1 MLISN
6 QETKLKINM
15 ATENQIRA
23 NRINAEKS
31 TGPKSENGKAISSQ
45 NALKTGIDAKSEI
58 IRLENPADH
67 AELTA
72 AFHTRFAPATPE
84 ELSLVDAL
92 IRFEWLSRRYACVD
106 TAIWENRFA
115 AKDTRALG
123 EVFLAESAKICR
135 AVMTFNSVR
144 RGFNATLKQLTD
156 LQAKRAQ
163 SAPIETAAP
172 NKPLNPKLGSFLQ
185 FPNATPEP
193 SPTATPEPE
202 EIAEP
207 LRKEPETPP
216 KAA

>member
-1 MLISN
+1 MS
-6 QETKLKINM
+6 
-15 ATENQIRA
+15 TENQIRA
-23 NRINAEKS
+23 NRANAEKS
-31 TGPKSENGKAISSQ
+31 TGPNTPEGKRESSQ

-58 IRLENPADH
+58 IRFENPADH
-67 AELTA
+67 AELSA

-156 LQAKRAQ
+156 LRAKRPTQ
-163 SAPIETAAP
+163 SVEISEIPAEPAEAPAT
-172 NKPLNPKLGSFLQ
+172 NKPLNPKLASFLQ
-185 FPNATPEP
+185 FPNPTPEP
-193 SPTATPEPE
+193 VPTAAPDPEKS
-202 EIAEP
+202 AEP
-207 LRKEPETPP
+207 LRQEPETSP

>member
-1 MLISN
+1 
-6 QETKLKINM
+6 M

-31 TGPKSENGKAISSQ
+31 TGPKTPEGKRESSQ

-67 AELTA
+67 AELSA
-72 AFHTRFAPATPE
+72 AFHARFAPATPE

-106 TAIWENRFA
+106 TAVWENRFA
-115 AKDTRALG
+115 ARDTRSLG
-123 EVFLAESAKICR
+123 EVFLAESTKICR
-135 AVMTFNSVR
+135 AIMTFNSVR

-163 SAPIETAAP
+163 SGEIPEIVETHAP

-185 FPNATPEP
+185 FPNPAPEPPAKTPENE
-193 SPTATPEPE
+193 SPPP
-202 EIAEP
+202 IA
-207 LRKEPETPP
+207 
-216 KAA
+216 A